1 MKYLGLCGLAKAMLL
16 FVLSFFVFF
25 AVDKTKSEA
34 LKKFGRILA
43 VSLCIIAVTLIALSL
58 CTQFSGRFNC
68 PLKYKQ
74 QNQCLR

>member
-1 MKYLGLCGLAKAMLL
+1 MGLCSLVKAMLL

-25 AVDKTKSEA
+25 TVDKTSSEA

-43 VSLCIIAVTLIALSL
+43 ISLCIIAVTLIALSL
-58 CTQFSGRFNC
+58 CTQFSGQYNC